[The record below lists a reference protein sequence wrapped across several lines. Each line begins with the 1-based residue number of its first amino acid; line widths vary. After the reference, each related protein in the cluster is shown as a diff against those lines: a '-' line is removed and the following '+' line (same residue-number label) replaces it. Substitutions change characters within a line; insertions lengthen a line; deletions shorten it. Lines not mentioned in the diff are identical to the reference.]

1 MISRRSF
8 VEAGAFAFIAGPG
21 ALREMFERAPVPS
34 QPTILKSRAQYL
46 SEAALFDAG
55 IRDLTA
61 AASISIS
68 TAAERLRLTSIV
80 STAGPKL
87 DFFHSR
93 MIAHCLA
100 DTGLMRW
107 VNSELRDSA
116 SAKAFIERV
125 KRNPASIDTV
135 PAIAMLRTKL
145 AAIAEQHRR
154 IVQQLAHMERVIAGM
169 EEVQPALAAKAG
181 EAAECQKTWVIV
193 TAIVVAVVSAAIAIV
208 VAVMTSGAAE
218 LSQKFAGTGADVAHA
233 ALKSSNQRYVDCVRA
248 AETLPS
254 DRRTRAL
261 AACQARWLNEK
272 SVYMV

>member
-21 ALREMFERAPVPS
+21 ALREMVERAPVPS

-46 SEAALFDAG
+46 SEAAIFDAG
-55 IRDLTA
+55 VRDLTA
-61 AASISIS
+61 ATSISIS
-68 TAAERLRLTSIV
+68 TATERLRLTNIV
-80 STAGPKL
+80 ATAGPKL
-87 DFFHSR
+87 DYFHSW
-93 MIAHCLA
+93 MVAQCLA
-100 DTGLMRW
+100 DAGLMRW
-107 VNSELRDSA
+107 VSSELRDSA
-116 SAKAFIERV
+116 SVKAFIDRV

-135 PAIAMLRTKL
+135 PAIAALRSKL
-145 AAIAEQHRR
+145 AAIAEHQRR
-154 IVQQLAHMERVIAGM
+154 IVQQLAYMEKMIAEM
-169 EEVQPALAAKAG
+169 EEVLPAVTAKAG

-193 TAIVVAVVSAAIAIV
+193 TAILVAVVMVVIATV
-208 VAVMTSGAAE
+208 VSVVTYGASE
-218 LSQKFAGTGADVAHA
+218 LSQKFAGTGADLAHA
-233 ALKSSNQRYVDCVRA
+233 ALKSSNQRYLDCVRA